1 MFRLFRR
8 NRGERLP
15 IQSCRKYRTKD
26 GAVSQVANKGEGNNT
41 RSGRH
46 HTSSTY
52 GRLWPRMDSHLFA
65 VREFSR
71 GHAQS
76 RLPESQLEPRI
87 REVCAGRV
95 LAQAKLRR
103 TPFPVYVTRSASGF
117 CGLLLLLC
125 DLSLVSRRYGS
136 QLVSEFFGGGCQT
149 SDAVLAITGFECGG
163 TFVHVRLAPSQEP
176 INKSS

>member
-117 CGLLLLLC
+117 CGLLLSSVRKCVAGDTCHGLPSP
-125 DLSLVSRRYGS
+125 DGRH
-136 QLVSEFFGGGCQT
+136 
-149 SDAVLAITGFECGG
+149 LAIIGRDQSNNMWMIENF
-163 TFVHVRLAPSQEP
+163 
-176 INKSS
+176 